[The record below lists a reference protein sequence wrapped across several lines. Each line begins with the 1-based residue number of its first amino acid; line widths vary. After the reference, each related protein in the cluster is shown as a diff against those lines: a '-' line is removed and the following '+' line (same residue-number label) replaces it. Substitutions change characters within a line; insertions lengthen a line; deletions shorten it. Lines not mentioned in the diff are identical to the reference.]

1 MILLLPFVV
10 LAGLLAWFAVAV
22 AADRDGLRADLTH
35 GLHQVGQVH
44 LAVVSASS
52 ERPRTRQ

>member
-1 MILLLPFVV
+1 VILLLPFVV
-10 LAGLLAWFAVAV
+10 PTGLLAWFVVAV
-22 AADRDGLRADLTH
+22 AADRGGLRGDLAN

-44 LAVVSASS
+44 FAVVSASN